1 MDDSMEEHLKEHP
14 VLVYLTFIA
23 PVALLALGMAFN
35 ANVLLLLFAIVLL
48 GVSLTMFFLPIA
60 SDDGSSS

>member
-1 MDDSMEEHLKEHP
+1 MEEHLKEHP

-23 PVALLALGMAFN
+23 PAALLALGMAFK
-35 ANVLLLLFAIVLL
+35 ANVLLLLFAIVWL

>member
-1 MDDSMEEHLKEHP
+1 MEEHLKEHP

-23 PVALLALGMAFN
+23 PVALLALGMAFK
-35 ANVLLLLFAIVLL
+35 ANVLLLLFAIVWL
-48 GVSLTMFFLPIA
+48 GVSMTMFFLPLA